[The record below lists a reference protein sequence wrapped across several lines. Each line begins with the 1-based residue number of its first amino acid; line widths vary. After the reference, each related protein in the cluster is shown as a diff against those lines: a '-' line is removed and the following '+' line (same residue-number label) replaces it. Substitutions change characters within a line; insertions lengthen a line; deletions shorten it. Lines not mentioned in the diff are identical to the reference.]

1 MSTAS
6 RLLHGTDEP
15 PLAGCPGCK
24 APLIATMI
32 YPGYEFIC
40 LECGRRCAF
49 LSPVRLEPHAE
60 NLEWHARLQ
69 AEWDERQDAL
79 IIPRSW
85 KSGCPKCQPMVDANY
100 HHAHATEKE
109 WVADAAARE
118 WIASRAKRKAASS

>member
-1 MSTAS
+1 MLA
-6 RLLHGTDEP
+6 DEP

-24 APLIATMI
+24 APLIATMV

-60 NLEWHARLQ
+60 NLEWMARLQ

-85 KSGCPKCQPMVDANY
+85 KSKGCRRCRKLSDAD
-100 HHAHATEKE
+100 HHADHATAEE
-109 WVADAAARE
+109 WAADAAARA
-118 WIASRAKRKAASS
+118 WIKSRTERRTASA